1 MGGKLEHRPLATN
14 RRRFFAL
21 TQERLQFGHEGESA
35 AIAFLKKKGYRVL
48 EKNFRSKVGEIDIIA
63 EQAGVVVFIEVKA
76 RSNHEFGH
84 PFDALTPIKQ
94 KKIIQTAQSF
104 LARKRIAEKPMRFD
118 VVALTS
124 DPHGSWEVELLENA
138 FQV

>member
-1 MGGKLEHRPLATN
+1 M
-14 RRRFFAL
+14 
-21 TQERLQFGHEGESA
+21 TQERLKFGREGESA
-35 AIAFLKKKGYRVL
+35 ALRFLKKKGYRIL

-63 EQAGVVVFIEVKA
+63 EQDGEIVFVEVKA
-76 RSNHEFGH
+76 RADHEFGH
-84 PFDALTPIKQ
+84 PLNALTPAKQ

-104 LARKRIAEKPMRFD
+104 LSRKRISDKPMRFD

-124 DPHGSWEVELLENA
+124 DAEGPDSWQIELLQNA

>member
-1 MGGKLEHRPLATN
+1 M
-14 RRRFFAL
+14 
-21 TQERLQFGHEGESA
+21 TQERLKFGREGESA
-35 AIAFLKKKGYRVL
+35 ALRFLKKKGYRIL

-63 EQAGVVVFIEVKA
+63 EQDGVIVFVEVKA
-76 RSNHEFGH
+76 RADHEFGH
-84 PFDALTPIKQ
+84 PLNALTPAKQ

-104 LARKRIAEKPMRFD
+104 LARKRISDKPMRFD

-124 DPHGSWEVELLENA
+124 DAEGPDSWQIELLQNA

>member
-1 MGGKLEHRPLATN
+1 
-14 RRRFFAL
+14 L
-21 TQERLQFGHEGESA
+21 TQERLKFGREGESA
-35 AIAFLKKKGYRVL
+35 ALRFLKKKGYRIL

-63 EQAGVVVFIEVKA
+63 EQDGVIVFVEVKA
-76 RSNHEFGH
+76 RADHEFGH
-84 PFDALTPIKQ
+84 PLNALTPAKQ

-104 LARKRIAEKPMRFD
+104 LSRKRISDKPMRFD

-124 DPHGSWEVELLENA
+124 DAEGPDSWQIELLQNA